1 MELRDLGEFG
11 LIARIRNV
19 FSSTVPLGIGD
30 DCAVLPGREGFWFLA
45 TVDSQIEGVHFQAS
59 LIPPFFV
66 GRRLLVANLSDI
78 AAMGG
83 IPRYA
88 LLSFALRE
96 DVSFVWLNE
105 VLQGV
110 QEEASRHGVEVVGG
124 NLARIDGPAVLDL
137 VLLGEVERDRPLLL
151 RGNARPGDW
160 IFVTGY
166 PGEAKAGL
174 ILAGRKV
181 LEEQY
186 RGLWQ
191 RFFAASPRLDVGR
204 FLGALGER
212 IALIDVSDGLL
223 QDLGHILEES
233 HVGAIL
239 YEDALPVSP
248 LLAQFCEKEGCD
260 PQEFVLRGGEDFE
273 LLFTVPPHRGEE
285 IQEEIPRRF
294 GLPVHRVGEIVEG
307 AGVYLRKKD
316 TLVPLVP
323 QGFNHFSRKE

>member
-19 FSSTVPLGIGD
+19 FPSTAPLGIGD
-30 DCAVLPGREGFWFLA
+30 DCAVLPGREGFWLLA
-45 TVDSQIEGVHFQAS
+45 TVDSQVEGVHFRVT

-83 IPRYA
+83 IPRHA

-96 DVSFVWLNE
+96 DTPFAWLNE

-110 QEEASRHGVEVVGG
+110 REEASRHGVEVVGG
-124 NLARIDGPAVLDL
+124 NLARTDGPAVLDL

-174 ILAGRKV
+174 ILAERKM
-181 LEEQY
+181 LKEQY

-212 IALIDVSDGLL
+212 IALIDVSDGVL

-239 YEDALPVSP
+239 YEDALPISP
-248 LLAQFCEKEGCD
+248 LLAQFCEEEGCD
-260 PQEFVLRGGEDFE
+260 PREFVLRGGEDFE

-285 IQEEIPRRF
+285 IQEEIPQRF
-294 GLPVHRVGEIVEG
+294 GLPVHRVGEIVQG
-307 AGVYLRKKD
+307 TGVYLRRED
-316 TLVPLVP
+316 ALIPLVLR
-323 QGFNHFSRKE
+323 GFNHFSRKE

>member
-96 DVSFVWLNE
+96 DVSFVWLSE

>member
-96 DVSFVWLNE
+96 DVSFVWLSE

-316 TLVPLVP
+316 TLVPLAP

>member
-316 TLVPLVP
+316 TLVPLAP